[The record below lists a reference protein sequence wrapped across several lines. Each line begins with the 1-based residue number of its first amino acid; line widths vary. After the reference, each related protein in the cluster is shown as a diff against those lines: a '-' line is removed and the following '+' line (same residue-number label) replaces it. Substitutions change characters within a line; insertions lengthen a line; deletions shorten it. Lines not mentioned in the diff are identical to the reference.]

1 MAFSL
6 TKFAFHALYDSGKR
20 TKYGHVLTPTAS
32 IMASIARIWD
42 AFSSSCKNVKSHES
56 AVSGNS
62 LIPKIKAQ
70 LHSTPS
76 HLVHNT
82 LALVE

>member
-1 MAFSL
+1 
-6 TKFAFHALYDSGKR
+6 
-20 TKYGHVLTPTAS
+20 
-32 IMASIARIWD
+32 MASIARIWD

-62 LIPKIKAQ
+62 LTPKIKAQ

-82 LALVE
+82 LVLVERGITGSFLSMLHFFSHFKNA